1 MPRRRV
7 DAQIQLLLRLLDQA
21 YDKKA
26 WHGTTLRGS
35 LRGLTAKQALWRPA
49 PRRHN
54 IWEIVLHAAYWKYIV
69 HRKISGRTD
78 VSFPCPG
85 SNWFPLPNSWDAK
98 AWKKDVAL
106 LQDQH
111 DQLRAAVERFPAAKL
126 YARARKSV
134 WSYAEHIY
142 GIAHHDLYHAGQIQ
156 LLKRLQ
162 RQKATAAR

>member
-1 MPRRRV
+1 MARCAMRRKV
-7 DAQIQLLLRLLDQA
+7 LDPKIQLLLRLLDQA

-35 LRGLTAKQALWRPA
+35 LRGLTPKQALWRPG

-69 HRKISGRTD
+69 GRKISGRID
-78 VSFPCPG
+78 LSFPRPG
-85 SNWFPLPNSWDAK
+85 SNWFPLPDSRDAK

-106 LQDQH
+106 LQEQH
-111 DQLRAAVERFPAAKL
+111 DQLRAALENFPAAKL
-126 YARARKSV
+126 YARAPKSI

-142 GIAHHDLYHAGQIQ
+142 GVAHHDLYHTGQIQ

-162 RQKATAAR
+162 R

>member
-1 MPRRRV
+1 MPRRRL

-35 LRGLTAKQALWRPA
+35 LRGLTAKQALWRSGPQ
-49 PRRHN
+49 RHN
-54 IWEIVLHAAYWKYIV
+54 IWEIALHAAYWKYIV
-69 HRKISGRTD
+69 HRKISGHTD
-78 VSFPCPG
+78 LSFPRPG
-85 SNWFPLPNSWDAK
+85 SNWFPLPDSRDTN

-106 LQDQH
+106 LQEQH
-111 DQLRAAVERFPAAKL
+111 GQLRAAVARFPAAKL
-126 YARARKSV
+126 YARAPKSI

-162 RQKATAAR
+162 R